1 MAERHG
7 AHAKTNGQGTASLAS
22 RLSFV
27 EALLASDTLVEAAQL
42 GVDWLVRQAGIREIV
57 VSLVDLERAAG
68 ARLVG
73 AASFGVELGAIASL
87 SIDLEERDLVLVQ
100 ALSSPRPTVV
110 TQHVLDELQLGF
122 A

>member
-7 AHAKTNGQGTASLAS
+7 AYAKTMNGQGTASLAS

-27 EALLASDTLVEAAQL
+27 ETLLACDTLVEAAQL
-42 GVDWLVRQAGIREIV
+42 AVDWLVRHAGVREIV

-73 AASFGVELGAIASL
+73 AASFGVEPGTIASL
-87 SIDLEERDLVLVQ
+87 SIDLEERDHVLVQ
-100 ALSSPRPTVV
+100 AL
-110 TQHVLDELQLGF
+110 
-122 A
+122 